1 MRNLVSSGVAAKARI
16 NCVEHLNSLAS
27 TEQARPLV
35 VSPLVPSDTMLSSLS
50 MADSSRS
57 DWVQIP
63 VLLMIARFSKDLKAH
78 CCIHRSESVE

>member
-1 MRNLVSSGVAAKARI
+1 MRNLVSSGLAARVRI
-16 NCVEHLNSLAS
+16 NGGEHLSSLAS

-35 VSPLVPSDTMLSSLS
+35 FSPLVPSDTMLSSLS
-50 MADSSRS
+50 TADLSRR

-78 CCIHRSESVE
+78 CCTHRIGMVK